1 MSHYKI
7 LIVDDSRTVH
17 AELNFVL
24 SEINFENENLEIEQ
38 AYGYEDFRKIFVPEK
53 YALVMT
59 DLVMEKDDSGIDV
72 INHIRHTCNDSK
84 TRIVLMTANPEKI
97 PPDILTRDYDIN
109 AYIDKNKTS
118 DFMTKLTVISMLKTY
133 KDMCSLEKAMTS
145 LEKIVKEAPEMNL
158 SELLINAFFQVR
170 TFLSL
175 RDSKLNITSQIFVNG
190 ERIFPP
196 KNIRIEKQYF
206 PNQYSYKI
214 SIRHNVVKF
223 YLYTS
228 RELRAFESAYV
239 NSLLNNIENAFIQK
253 EEFDVE
259 DEFVLM
265 ISKLVEARSE
275 ETGEHVNRVSE
286 IARLLAQ
293 LSGHNS
299 RDVKLIHGAAA
310 LHDIGKVGI
319 PDYILNKPAKLDDK
333 EFAIMKEHT
342 LIGFELLRNSSL
354 KIFQLGAVIAL
365 EHHERWDGTGY
376 PYGLEG
382 EQITLESR
390 IAQIADVFEALTHD
404 RCYRPAWSLEKAI
417 EYMND
422 MKGKQF
428 DPWLIELFN
437 RHLRDFVQIVQ
448 DRQSE
453 DTF

>member
-1 MSHYKI
+1 M
-7 LIVDDSRTVH
+7 
-17 AELNFVL
+17 
-24 SEINFENENLEIEQ
+24 
-38 AYGYEDFRKIFVPEK
+38 
-53 YALVMT
+53 
-59 DLVMEKDDSGIDV
+59 
-72 INHIRHTCNDSK
+72 
-84 TRIVLMTANPEKI
+84 
-97 PPDILTRDYDIN
+97 
-109 AYIDKNKTS
+109 
-118 DFMTKLTVISMLKTY
+118 
-133 KDMCSLEKAMTS
+133 
-145 LEKIVKEAPEMNL
+145 EKIVKEAPEMNL
-158 SELLINAFFQVR
+158 SELLINAFFQIR

-175 RDSKLNITSQIFVNG
+175 RDSKLNITSEIFVNG

-196 KNIRIEKQYF
+196 KNIRVENHYL
-206 PNQYSYKI
+206 PNQYNYKI
-214 SIRHNVVKF
+214 NIKHNAVKF
-223 YLYTS
+223 SLYTS
-228 RELRAFESAYV
+228 RDLKAFESAYV
-239 NSLLNNIENAFIQK
+239 NSLLKNIESAFVQK
-253 EEFDVE
+253 EGFDVE

-286 IARLLAQ
+286 IAKFLAQ
-293 LSGHNS
+293 LSGHSS

-354 KIFQLGAVIAL
+354 KIFQTGAVIAL

-390 IAQIADVFEALTHD
+390 IVQIADVFEALTQD
-404 RCYRPAWSLEKAI
+404 RCYRPAWPLEKAI

-437 RHLRDFVQIVQ
+437 KHLREFVQIVQ
-448 DRQSE
+448 DKQDE
-453 DTF
+453 EAN